1 MFSLGSSSSP
11 LLDEEVAVAVVDEL
25 LDDDVVAGVDELD
38 GRRTDKNVSS
48 QSESSEGANIL
59 EETFFSSK

>member
-1 MFSLGSSSSP
+1 M
-11 LLDEEVAVAVVDEL
+11 VAEL

-59 EETFFSSK
+59 EETFCFQNNQELEKTTNSCEAR

>member
-1 MFSLGSSSSP
+1 M
-11 LLDEEVAVAVVDEL
+11 VDEL

-59 EETFFSSK
+59 EERFYFQNNQELEETMY

>member
-1 MFSLGSSSSP
+1 M
-11 LLDEEVAVAVVDEL
+11 VDEL

-59 EETFFSSK
+59 EETFCFQHCQELKETTNS